1 MLTTKRYEYLNI
13 NKIGFHPILNN
24 HRPLNAAKVTHLEKD
39 ILTNGLLEPLV
50 VWERN
55 PGEFYLVGGYH
66 RMEAIKGI
74 RAAHPGYFDQVDVR
88 VVSGDADE
96 IRALNLKLNADRVD
110 TNVTDYFETV
120 IYLNNAN
127 WNKQRIAEF
136 LDRSVAWIDDIIR
149 FAPSV
154 NAEMMQRLKNGDLS
168 WNKAKEV
175 IQSMLQ
181 APAGQEKEALQSGLA
196 KAALRKVRP
205 LTFKTAIGRIS
216 KAVQKQPQKL
226 YTVEGED
233 ILALMKTL
241 QGKDFQQND
250 VDRVKKAFPG
260 LIEEEK
266 KSSAAGAQ
274 G

>member
-1 MLTTKRYEYLNI
+1 MLTTKRYEYLGI
-13 NKIGFHPILNN
+13 SKIGFHPILNN

-55 PGEFYLVGGYH
+55 AGEFYLVGGYH

-74 RAAHPGYFDQVDVR
+74 RAVHHGYFDQVDVR
-88 VVSGDADE
+88 VVSGDPDE

-136 LDRSVAWIDDIIR
+136 LDRSTAWIDDIIR

-154 NAEMMQRLKNGDLS
+154 TAEMMQHLKNGDLS
-168 WNKAKEV
+168 WNKAKEI

-196 KAALRKVRP
+196 KAAERKVRP

-216 KAVQKQPQKL
+216 KVVQKQPQKV

-241 QGKDFQQND
+241 QGKDFAQD
-250 VDRVKKAFPG
+250 DLDRVKKAFPG
-260 LIEEEK
+260 LMEEEK
-266 KSSAAGAQ
+266 KTVVTGA
-274 G
+274 